1 MRTNKTIMEFKEIFT
16 SPFTTSTT
24 CYSCGG
30 KSNNTTTID
39 DDDVTSP
46 GGNDTT
52 ETIQFA
58 TENHILGVGITSST
72 ANKNNKNDGVK
83 ISCRSVPRD
92 SAHLTC
98 VGYAYWDGEEEE
110 KEQNK
115 MEEEKECIHTDRIES
130 NQLSASSDSTATTT
144 VHHRIEAM
152 TFIDPALIE
161 ENQFK
166 CQDLLLSSPNN
177 MNLHRPSG
185 GPVIIDDKDD
195 NISVMSNMN
204 TIEGS
209 TNQPQQ
215 QQHRRR
221 QSGISQQQQHRRNP
235 STASLASLP
244 NSGLVGSSYHRK
256 SQSELTRGGL
266 SSTIHSD
273 TSNNNN
279 NNNKNEERKKMNN
292 RKNLKQKSKA
302 RLILRRPDRFTSR
315 LLSCRSDK
323 DENDDHCEEDKNE
336 NDQQQQEHHHS
347 SSALLDFRPLCPCV
361 ARWKKEPLSRN
372 GDGGDNCPSNNNDEA
387 SNINNNNNNKNNDNN
402 NKDIV
407 GVWLG
412 SADDAALRFYV
423 PSLSDPSLLVSIALP
438 EEHFSVDSP
447 VMALDFCTVHWQ
459 DDERDEYDNNK
470 ESNGSS
476 PTTIATT
483 TTTTTT
489 TMHTLAVACQDGTI
503 QLITFRSQQQDNN
516 KTNSNNNDIIFVDVT
531 SERIIVDGPLSSLK
545 LDKNRYTPLRVT
557 VGSLCGYVCQ
567 LTYDSNNNSWEG
579 PFIIVQD
586 LWNPTINTEESVLVV
601 DIWNNY
607 IAIGTQLGRCLLY
620 ATHDSENYLPI
631 WQVILPYPIHGITI
645 IKNNNAVSDTEGK
658 CSMNLA
664 VTTRRSFHL
673 FDAIKGGIKW
683 RRKPTREQYSP
694 ELARDRLLKI
704 LEEIRNENRESDLI
718 TQKLVRETIE
728 ELIENVEKKFQEEE
742 TNVSIVVSDTI
753 ANLLNRVE
761 QIAHENNTLMRLDS
775 SNLGQ
780 EIAVPDPPHWE
791 YSSSDD
797 EFD

>member
-1 MRTNKTIMEFKEIFT
+1 MEFKEIFT
-16 SPFTTSTT
+16 SPFTTPTT

-30 KSNNTTTID
+30 RSNNTTTID
-39 DDDVTSP
+39 DDDVASP

-221 QSGISQQQQHRRNP
+221 QSGISQQQQQQHRRNP

-244 NSGLVGSSYHRK
+244 NSGLVGSSYHR
-256 SQSELTRGGL
+256 
-266 SSTIHSD
+266 
-273 TSNNNN
+273 N
-279 NNNKNEERKKMNN
+279 
-292 RKNLKQKSKA
+292 
-302 RLILRRPDRFTSR
+302 
-315 LLSCRSDK
+315 
-323 DENDDHCEEDKNE
+323 
-336 NDQQQQEHHHS
+336 
-347 SSALLDFRPLCPCV
+347 
-361 ARWKKEPLSRN
+361 
-372 GDGGDNCPSNNNDEA
+372 
-387 SNINNNNNNKNNDNN
+387 
-402 NKDIV
+402 
-407 GVWLG
+407 
-412 SADDAALRFYV
+412 
-423 PSLSDPSLLVSIALP
+423 
-438 EEHFSVDSP
+438 
-447 VMALDFCTVHWQ
+447 
-459 DDERDEYDNNK
+459 
-470 ESNGSS
+470 
-476 PTTIATT
+476 
-483 TTTTTT
+483 
-489 TMHTLAVACQDGTI
+489 
-503 QLITFRSQQQDNN
+503 
-516 KTNSNNNDIIFVDVT
+516 NNNDIIFVDVT

-567 LTYDSNNNSWEG
+567 LTYDSNNNCWEG

-620 ATHDSENYLPI
+620 ATHDSENYLPV
-631 WQVILPYPIHGITI
+631 WQAILPYPIHGITI

-683 RRKPTREQYSP
+683 RRKPTRERYSP

>member
-1 MRTNKTIMEFKEIFT
+1 MEFKEIFT
-16 SPFTTSTT
+16 SPFTTPTT

-39 DDDVTSP
+39 
-46 GGNDTT
+46 GGV

-58 TENHILGVGITSST
+58 TENHILGVDITTST
-72 ANKNNKNDGVK
+72 FNKNKNENIGDGDDNNVGVK
-83 ISCRSVPRD
+83 TSCRSVPRD

-98 VGYAYWDGEEEE
+98 VGYAYWDDEEEEEEE
-110 KEQNK
+110 KEGKK
-115 MEEEKECIHTDRIES
+115 MKEEECIDTADRETD
-130 NQLSASSDSTATTT
+130 SATKTT
-144 VHHRIEAM
+144 VHQRTEAM

-166 CQDLLLSSPNN
+166 CQDLLLSSLNN
-177 MNLHRPSG
+177 MNLHRPS

-209 TNQPQQ
+209 TNQPQP

-221 QSGISQQQQHRRNP
+221 QSGVNQQQQHRRNP
-235 STASLASLP
+235 STTSIASLANITHNNQTSGGTS
-244 NSGLVGSSYHRK
+244 SGLVGSYHRT
-256 SQSELTRGGL
+256 SQSELSRG
-266 SSTIHSD
+266 SINSD
-273 TSNNNN
+273 ANNNN
-279 NNNKNEERKKMNN
+279 NRKDEEKKENNN
-292 RKNLKQKSKA
+292 KNLKQKSKA
-302 RLILRRPDRFTSR
+302 RLILLLPNRFTSR
-315 LLSCRSDK
+315 LLACS
-323 DENDDHCEEDKNE
+323 DENKNDDCEEDKNNNN
-336 NDQQQQEHHHS
+336 NDQEKKLQQEKQKNRHS
-347 SSALLDFRPLCPCV
+347 SSTLLDFRPLCPCV
-361 ARWKKEPLSRN
+361 ARWSGSNRSI
-372 GDGGDNCPSNNNDEA
+372 DNDESPSNNNTNE
-387 SNINNNNNNKNNDNN
+387 
-402 NKDIV
+402 IV

-412 SADDAALRFYV
+412 SADDAILRFYV
-423 PSLSDPSLLVSIALP
+423 PSSTDPSSLVSIALP

-459 DDERDEYDNNK
+459 DTNDNNNDCTNDCNNK
-470 ESNGSS
+470 ENNNNENIGSI
-476 PTTIATT
+476 PVTVA

-503 QLITFRSQQQDNN
+503 QLITFRSQHD
-516 KTNSNNNDIIFVDVT
+516 SNNNDIIFVDVT

-545 LDKNRYTPLRVT
+545 LDKHRYTPLRVI

-567 LTYDSNNNSWEG
+567 LTYDNNIKSWEG
-579 PFIIVQD
+579 PFMVVQD
-586 LWNPTINTEESVLVV
+586 LWNPMINTEESVLVV

-620 ATHDSENYLPI
+620 ATHDSENYFPV
-631 WQVILPYPIHGITI
+631 WQVILPYPVHGISI
-645 IKNNNAVSDTEGK
+645 IKSKNVAIDTEGK
-658 CSMNLA
+658 CSINLA

-683 RRKPTREQYSP
+683 RRKPTRMRYSP

-704 LEEIRNENRESDLI
+704 LQEIRNENRESDLI

-728 ELIENVEKKFQEEE
+728 DLIENVEKKFQEEE
-742 TNVSIVVSDTI
+742 TNVLIVVSDTI
-753 ANLLNRVE
+753 TNLLNRVE
-761 QIAHENNTLMRLDS
+761 QIAHANNTLTRSDS

-780 EIAVPDPPHWE
+780 DIAILDPPHPHWE

-797 EFD
+797 DDDLMESRTRNNNT